1 MLLSNPDVRNEIQKP
16 HSRDDGMMMDFC
28 DAHHVKNHKVF
39 SSYPN
44 ALQFIL
50 YYDDIEVANPLGAKA
65 GIHKL
70 GMFVATVTRVLHDT
84 YVLYMQSN

>member
-16 HSRDDGMMMDFC
+16 HSRDDGIMMDFC
-28 DAHHVKNHKVF
+28 DAYYFKNHKIF
-39 SSYPN
+39 NSYRN
-44 ALQFIL
+44 ALQLIL

-70 GMFVATVTRVLHDT
+70 GMYKEYTI
-84 YVLYMQSN
+84 